1 MRPPLTI
8 KSYIA
13 PPWRIVAELFLLAAH
28 NDLSAAAR
36 KIVAQS
42 RRPKFDDGR
51 SQLAILSPPPFNML
65 DFRSSITITAGE
77 SS

>member
-1 MRPPLTI
+1 
-8 KSYIA
+8 
-13 PPWRIVAELFLLAAH
+13 LLAAH

>member
-1 MRPPLTI
+1 LSLPGGLSLNYFYCLLQTT
-8 KSYIA
+8 SA
-13 PPWRIVAELFLLAAH
+13 PQRE
-28 NDLSAAAR
+28 

-42 RRPKFDDGR
+42 RKPNFDDGI
-51 SQLAILSPPPFNML
+51 SQIAILRPPPFNML